1 MDRMI
6 RCITSNG
13 AIMAAA
19 VDSTYLV
26 ATAHQVH
33 NTSPVATA
41 ALGRLLTG
49 ASIMGS
55 MLKKE
60 NATLTLKINGGGPLG
75 SVVAIAD
82 SHGNCRGYVEH
93 PEVDLPLKPNGKLD
107 VGRAVGN
114 NGLLGVLRDFGEGQ
128 PYMGQVEIISG
139 EIAEDITHYYATS
152 EQIPT
157 VCALGVLVG
166 KEDKELILAGGL
178 LIQVLP
184 GASEADIDQL
194 EKNISTLE
202 PVTTML
208 AKGMTIEEMCKTA
221 LQGFELEILDE
232 FQMSYVCTCSKE
244 RVRNALITLRPEDL
258 RTLADETGKME
269 AKCQYCN
276 RAYQFT
282 AEELETLA
290 DSLEKKHAEK
300 N

>member
-1 MDRMI
+1 
-6 RCITSNG
+6 
-13 AIMAAA
+13 MAAA

-166 KEDKELILAGGL
+166 KEDKDLILAGGL

-290 DSLEKKHAEK
+290 DSLEKKRAEK

>member
-114 NGLLGVLRDFGEGQ
+114 DGLLGVLRDFGEGQ

-166 KEDKELILAGGL
+166 KEDKNQILAGGL

-232 FQMSYVCTCSKE
+232 YQMCYVCTCSKE
-244 RVRNALITLRPEDL
+244 RVRNALITLRPEEL

-282 AEELETLA
+282 VEELEALA
-290 DSLEKKHAEK
+290 DSLEKKRAEK

>member
-114 NGLLGVLRDFGEGQ
+114 DGLLGVLRDFGEGQ

-166 KEDKELILAGGL
+166 KEDKNQILAGGL

-221 LQGFELEILDE
+221 LRGFELEILDE
-232 FQMSYVCTCSKE
+232 YQMCYVCTCSKE
-244 RVRNALITLRPEDL
+244 RVRNALITLRPEEL

-282 AEELETLA
+282 AEELEALA
-290 DSLEKKHAEK
+290 DSLEKKRAEK

>member
-1 MDRMI
+1 
-6 RCITSNG
+6 
-13 AIMAAA
+13 
-19 VDSTYLV
+19 
-26 ATAHQVH
+26 
-33 NTSPVATA
+33 
-41 ALGRLLTG
+41 
-49 ASIMGS
+49 MGS

-114 NGLLGVLRDFGEGQ
+114 DGLLGVLRDFGEGQ

-166 KEDKELILAGGL
+166 KEDKNQILAGGL

-232 FQMSYVCTCSKE
+232 YQMCYVCTCSKE
-244 RVRNALITLRPEDL
+244 RVRNALITLRPEEL

-282 AEELETLA
+282 AEELEALA
-290 DSLEKKHAEK
+290 DSLEKKRAEK

>member
-114 NGLLGVLRDFGEGQ
+114 DGLLGVLRDFGEGQ

-166 KEDKELILAGGL
+166 KEDKNQILAGGL

-221 LQGFELEILDE
+221 LQGFEMEILDE

-244 RVRNALITLRPEDL
+244 RVRNALITLRPEEL
-258 RTLADETGKME
+258 RTLADESGKME

-276 RAYQFT
+276 RSYQFT

-290 DSLEKKHAEK
+290 ESLEIKRADK

>member
-114 NGLLGVLRDFGEGQ
+114 DGLLGVLRDFGEGQ
-128 PYMGQVEIISG
+128 PYMGQVKIISG

-166 KEDKELILAGGL
+166 KEDKNQILAGGL

-202 PVTTML
+202 AVTTML

-232 FQMSYVCTCSKE
+232 YQMCYVCTCSKE
-244 RVRNALITLRPEDL
+244 RVRNALITLRPEEL

-282 AEELETLA
+282 AEELEALA
-290 DSLEKKHAEK
+290 DSLEKKRAEK

>member
-114 NGLLGVLRDFGEGQ
+114 DGLLGVLRDFGEGQ

-232 FQMSYVCTCSKE
+232 YQMCYVCTCSKE
-244 RVRNALITLRPEDL
+244 RVRNALITLRPEEL

-282 AEELETLA
+282 AEELEALA
-290 DSLEKKHAEK
+290 DSLEKKRAEK